1 MSNLSAKDA
10 YRIRNDPDLILCPVC
25 KEKGVLTWV
34 NRKRLARHLRKH
46 MRGGY
51 MERDVGVLPQK
62 SRSPHLIKKPKK
74 GV

>member
-1 MSNLSAKDA
+1 MSSLSVKDA
-10 YRIRNDPDLILCPVC
+10 HRIRNNPDLILCPVC
-25 KEKGVLTWV
+25 KEKGVSTWV
-34 NRKRLARHLRKH
+34 NRKRMARHLRKH

-62 SRSPHLIKKPKK
+62 SRSPHHEKPATR

>member
-1 MSNLSAKDA
+1 MSSLSVKDA
-10 YRIRNDPDLILCPVC
+10 HRIRNNPDLILCPVC

-34 NRKRLARHLRKH
+34 NRKRTARHLRKH

-62 SRSPHLIKKPKK
+62 SRSPHHEKTTKR